1 MIDIKDRIC
10 DVVADK
16 VMSAEAAAEFVK
28 DGDNLGVSGFTPS
41 GYPKAVPLALAEKG
55 KKTPFKVNVWT
66 GASVGPEIDQ
76 AMVEAGII
84 DRRLPYQTNG
94 TMRKAI
100 NAGKVKYADIH
111 LSHMAQM
118 VRYGYMAGR
127 PTGPD
132 VAIVEVCK
140 INDLGDGKVGLIPT
154 TSMGNSSSYVAGAK
168 KVIVEVNT
176 TQPVGL
182 EGMHDSYIP
191 LDPPNRQP
199 IPITAPE
206 DRIGTTYIPCEVEK
220 IVAVVPCDR
229 PDIVRPLGEIVVMAP
244 DAPRSGSGCA
254 LTVTQPVHYQ
264 LLKKDVG
271 LTVYKCSGTPADC
284 IKLARNQILDREP
297 DLVVGGINHGDNSAT
312 NVHYSGTM
320 GVVIEGCLNGIP
332 SIGFSICDHAPGADF
347 DAAGPYVRKIAAMV
361 LEKGLPPLTCLN
373 VNFPNTP
380 ELKGVKICE
389 QAKGHWSGE
398 WQACPRRD
406 DTNYYWL
413 TGEFIDH
420 EPENEK
426 NDHWALANG
435 YVAITPTVVD
445 MTAYHFMDELK
456 SWEL

>member
-1 MIDIKDRIC
+1 MENKRPLILVSNDDGIMAKGISELIK
-10 DVVADK
+10 
-16 VMSAEAAAEFVK
+16 F
-28 DGDNLGVSGFTPS
+28 L
-41 GYPKAVPLALAEKG
+41 
-55 KKTPFKVNVWT
+55 
-66 GASVGPEIDQ
+66 
-76 AMVEAGII
+76 
-84 DRRLPYQTNG
+84 
-94 TMRKAI
+94 
-100 NAGKVKYADIH
+100 
-111 LSHMAQM
+111 
-118 VRYGYMAGR
+118 
-127 PTGPD
+127 
-132 VAIVEVCK
+132 
-140 INDLGDGKVGLIPT
+140 
-154 TSMGNSSSYVAGAK
+154 
-168 KVIVEVNT
+168 
-176 TQPVGL
+176 
-182 EGMHDSYIP
+182 
-191 LDPPNRQP
+191 
-199 IPITAPE
+199 
-206 DRIGTTYIPCEVEK
+206 
-220 IVAVVPCDR
+220 
-229 PDIVRPLGEIVVMAP
+229 RPLGEIVVMAP

-284 IKLARNQILDREP
+284 IKLARN
-297 DLVVGGINHGDNSAT
+297 
-312 NVHYSGTM
+312 HYSGTM

-361 LEKGLPPLTCLN
+361 LEKGLPSLTCLN